1 MLTVD
6 EVSKAVPARLKN
18 NVTQDLVDSINQI
31 TTDPVHAENIRENF
45 ISYTNVLTDGKY
57 RITDYM
63 NAVTYASFR
72 MMGYGVQDSYFR
84 TFPDRHAKLI
94 ARGASDK
101 DISSYSSAF
110 NKNKLVNQIMEQSMI
125 PIHIL
130 NQDAVQKAINA
141 QLRVMATSQSDIA
154 VVQAA
159 NSLLT
164 HLAKPKEAAQFQL
177 NISAE
182 ATGMSD
188 LTSAITN
195 LAKQQKQL
203 IEAGANAKDIASS
216 SIIEGEFQDV

>member
-164 HLAKPKEAAQFQL
+164 HLAKPKEATQFQL

-188 LTSAITN
+188 LTSAITS

>member
-177 NISAE
+177 NINAE

-188 LTSAITN
+188 LTSAITS

>member
-45 ISYTNVLTDGKY
+45 ISYTNVLSDGKY
-57 RITDYM
+57 RITDYL

-94 ARGASDK
+94 ARGATDK

-177 NISAE
+177 NINAE

-216 SIIEGEFQDV
+216 SIIEGEFEDV

>member
-45 ISYTNVLTDGKY
+45 ISYTNVLSDGKY
-57 RITDYM
+57 RITDYL

-94 ARGASDK
+94 ARGATDK

-177 NISAE
+177 NINAE

-188 LTSAITN
+188 LTSAITS